1 MRLWQ
6 CHRSQTW
13 QQAGEAPQSR
23 TGVPSRLSS
32 EWLQHCCREP
42 WQAAD
47 PLLGMHVVLAHI
59 RFCAGWQCVGHR
71 HCRAKGIVA
80 QMTAATAVLGC
91 HMCVANGALHW
102 RRQKCSIA
110 AAGYNTG
117 CVRVCCDGRSSAAQV
132 GEACSSGRLTDMDC
146 RFLRAF
152 PSLTPAKKQTQDTC
166 WQLAGNVVDTGRA
179 FASRHLLS
187 VLRNSVQQ
195 HTQ

>member
-1 MRLWQ
+1 MSGCSTAAGSPGRQLTRCWACTLCWHTYAWLAGNVWVIGIAEPKELWP
-6 CHRSQTW
+6 R
-13 QQAGEAPQSR
+13 
-23 TGVPSRLSS
+23 
-32 EWLQHCCREP
+32 
-42 WQAAD
+42 
-47 PLLGMHVVLAHI
+47 
-59 RFCAGWQCVGHR
+59 
-71 HCRAKGIVA
+71 
-80 QMTAATAVLGC
+80 MTAATAVLGC
-91 HMCVANGALHW
+91 HRCVANGALHW
-102 RRQKCSIA
+102 RRQKCSFA
-110 AAGYNTG
+110 AAGYNTR

-152 PSLTPAKKQTQDTC
+152 PSLTPAKRQTQDTC